1 MSTHFQ
7 GKLMSTLQDGRL
19 DDDSQRFL
27 TEVQA
32 QFQSEE
38 LLGELRKR
46 LDILNEIANN
56 PELAEAAES
65 LRDRLTAIF
74 SGGGQEEEVLG
85 KIRNLT
91 EVQTPDGKKLDL
103 RSFLKRERRTLSEG
117 EYRGVLAKKLY
128 NTRQHVVNLTAYYQD
143 GAKELTQLSH
153 QLNRLEEQTKNP
165 AQSMSSVKQLEDKIR
180 ESTPFTTYESLKGK
194 FLKDWIGRFAPVDQ
208 AQLDEM
214 SPLQVQQLIQE
225 HQRHQMTELLKMKI
239 KQVDTDM
246 SEHLGLHDTLEG
258 DFREEGFWKGGNRA
272 AKNGFNQWVLA
283 VVQAFGMLKGQR
295 YAFFQSENNPTFL
308 LFGLGLPSLMAVQ
321 EETIRL
327 VPYVKPFTKK
337 GSYLLE
343 IRQREIAEP
352 DEYYHELRHYTLPF
366 LFAFDQMKNFSV
378 NKELVSF
385 FTSKY

>member
-1 MSTHFQ
+1 MSTQYQ
-7 GKLMSTLQDGRL
+7 GKLMSTLQDGKL

-56 PELAEAAES
+56 PELAGAAES

-91 EVQTPDGKKLDL
+91 EVQTPAGKKLDL

-117 EYRGVLAKKLY
+117 EYRGVLAKKLF

-143 GAKELTQLSH
+143 GAKELTQLSQ
-153 QLNRLEEQTKNP
+153 QLNRLEEQAKNP

-180 ESTPFTTYESLKGK
+180 ESTSFNTYESLKGK

-214 SPLQVQQLIQE
+214 TPLQVQQLIQE

-308 LFGLGLPSLMAVQ
+308 LFGLGLPSLMSVQ

-337 GSYLLE
+337 GNYLLE